1 MLSAYVALRL
11 RRMRAARATGTAGA
25 GGAAGTASGV
35 GAGVGAIAG
44 TAAAGAG
51 GAAGTASGVGV
62 GVGVG
67 AIAGTAAAGG
77 ASTIAAS
84 ASTIAASDDEA
95 ALSAAAAWRARL
107 RSIAAATALRSCT
120 VASTA
125 ARAVRLGLAGGGLV
139 GALGALL
146 YRQNR
151 QPSACLARTGHVERD
166 EDVGA
171 AVDASDGGHAAL
183 ELAHVRLPL
192 CRHPAAALL
201 DIAAHLD
208 QLEEEGGPLEATSG
222 DTSTLHLT

>member
-1 MLSAYVALRL
+1 MLSAYMALRL
-11 RRMRAARATGTAGA
+11 RRMRAAGA

-35 GAGVGAIAG
+35 GVGVGAIAG
-44 TAAAGAG
+44 TAAAGTG

-77 ASTIAAS
+77 